1 MQVGYYM
8 CEARLIFTLRDPVGI
23 CMHVRGKGREGKRW
37 MNDMHANVRGE
48 KRMDSHVHAL
58 NFKIKRS

>member
-1 MQVGYYM
+1 MNDM
-8 CEARLIFTLRDPVGI
+8 HACERA
-23 CMHVRGKGREGKRW
+23 KGREGKM
-37 MNDMHANVRGE
+37 MNDMRANVRGE

>member
-1 MQVGYYM
+1 VKLDSFLLSVSSGYLHA
-8 CEARLIFTLRDPVGI
+8 CEGA
-23 CMHVRGKGREGKRW
+23 KGREGKRW

>member
-1 MQVGYYM
+1 LHA
-8 CEARLIFTLRDPVGI
+8 CEGA
-23 CMHVRGKGREGKRW
+23 KGREGKR